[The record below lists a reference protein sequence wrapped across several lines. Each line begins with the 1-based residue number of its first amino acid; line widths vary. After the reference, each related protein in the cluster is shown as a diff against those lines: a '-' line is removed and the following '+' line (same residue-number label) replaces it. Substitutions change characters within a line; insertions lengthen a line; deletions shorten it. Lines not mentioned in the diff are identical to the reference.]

1 MSNTR
6 ILYHGTTMENAIT
19 MLGSNFSS
27 IVDET
32 VWNCSDDDMLY
43 MAEKD
48 YDGEENEG
56 LRIAAEA
63 AQIAAA
69 YLGSES
75 SDLVV
80 LKLEIPEFM
89 FEEAY
94 VTEDDS
100 CDNMYGCWQIKQ
112 NDLKK
117 SCSLGCQAARNDIN
131 DRVINQAFKESIARE
146 KNKTFDDGQDITV
159 EDSDRKMES
168 LISEIYL
175 TVKNP
180 DKEEQEEKKDADSYI
195 NEIVKYIPVY
205 KPENYLYI
213 PEFKNFNASMQAN
226 GYGYKKEE
234 KKIKKSKGRFEDWS
248 SWRSKEY
255 KSTKAECLQ
264 FINTM
269 EDVNKYDMTEKEY
282 NTLEKKK
289 LKSQKKYY
297 NKYVKKLMKE
307 YGEDAGY
314 EVQQKKGQNFTVTIG
329 LNKKENRMWA
339 AYLFE
344 DYIFAA
350 NGDIRPVIQFMNL
363 IPYGTLE
370 FDYKALDAEKQGI
383 EED

>member
-1 MSNTR
+1 
-6 ILYHGTTMENAIT
+6 
-19 MLGSNFSS
+19 
-27 IVDET
+27 
-32 VWNCSDDDMLY
+32 
-43 MAEKD
+43 
-48 YDGEENEG
+48 
-56 LRIAAEA
+56 
-63 AQIAAA
+63 
-69 YLGSES
+69 
-75 SDLVV
+75 
-80 LKLEIPEFM
+80 
-89 FEEAY
+89 
-94 VTEDDS
+94 
-100 CDNMYGCWQIKQ
+100 
-112 NDLKK
+112 
-117 SCSLGCQAARNDIN
+117 
-131 DRVINQAFKESIARE
+131 
-146 KNKTFDDGQDITV
+146 
-159 EDSDRKMES
+159 
-168 LISEIYL
+168 
-175 TVKNP
+175 
-180 DKEEQEEKKDADSYI
+180 
-195 NEIVKYIPVY
+195 
-205 KPENYLYI
+205 
-213 PEFKNFNASMQAN
+213 MQAN